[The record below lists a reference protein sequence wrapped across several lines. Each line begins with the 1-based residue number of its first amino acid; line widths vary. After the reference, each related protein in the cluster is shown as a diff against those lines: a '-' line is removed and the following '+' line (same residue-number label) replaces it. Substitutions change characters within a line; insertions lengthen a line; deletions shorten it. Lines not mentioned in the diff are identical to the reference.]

1 MIDLDKAKYF
11 IVVGLFLLLL
21 SMGKHYFPDIKN
33 YLGFM
38 WWAGLS
44 SIFLFPIYCHKKTQ
58 LPCMIKYE
66 ELDGI
71 KNDSVKLKRRIVLER
86 YVSIFTFLVGMTMAV
101 MYLVYA

>member
-1 MIDLDKAKYF
+1 
-11 IVVGLFLLLL
+11 VVGR
-21 SMGKHYFPDIKN
+21 IKFD
-33 YLGFM
+33 Y
-38 WWAGLS
+38 
-44 SIFLFPIYCHKKTQ
+44 LFPIYCHKKTQ

-86 YVSIFTFLVGMTMAV
+86 YASIFTFLVGMTMAV